1 MAANSAEGLSSESI
15 QQQIMASEQVSA
27 AEVLQNTMSASIP
40 TTIQTIPRQAG
51 VITTISASALPET
64 MTTSETMIATQ
75 SISIDTQ
82 GASATLSGQE
92 MSESIPQV
100 QQHESVVVSVTGTQD
115 SVVISSENVAISA
128 STSLDASQQI
138 ANLPSAVQANNPWA
152 ARLHDCELIGDSYRG
167 YVTTEVEL
175 DLILTLH
182 KQHTNSCW
190 GTRQSPSS
198 AKPSIRLMWKSQYV
212 PYDGI
217 PFLNTGRR
225 ATVMECQY
233 GPRRKGSVNKKQ
245 VDYDEHG
252 HPVKRHRPTCPARIY
267 IKKVR
272 KFPEFRI
279 DPNLEGKNIRQA
291 QERALTALRLV
302 GVHIGGEER
311 YYVQLPLPLAH
322 EYHDVDDIPMDP
334 DEGDSQGQRLN
345 PEVMHKIR
353 ELVARGVTGI
363 YTVKHCLKEYVEK
376 ELFVNLEPPPRHN
389 KSYFPTIIDIQNHIH
404 QAQMALATGAL
415 LPLPPLTNLPP
426 SSPQL
431 KEKTRKR
438 KHPTEKL
445 SQSSQT
451 AEALASMQQQYQSAR
466 PSMLSNQEQEQLI
479 QQSGRENFQGSE
491 TQQLEIIQGSE
502 GETAEV
508 DISSQPQIL
517 ITQGSGTGRDEGQV
531 VIVVNASSFF
541 SGQSDSETPTTL
553 SLTIPASQVASLS
566 HASLH
571 SAAGSQAVAFIP
583 QANTTA
589 QTQGSA
595 ATPQTVAFI
604 PQALDSSRGAVAFLT
619 SQQTDSINQ
628 VPVSAA
634 YLAAHGQSGNILSML
649 DSALQASA
657 GGTSPVIRV
666 GSNLGTVQIAD
677 SSQAHDSVPGQVMTA
692 QAAVEAVLSAAT
704 SREDTKQANCEEESV
719 EGEPQT
725 KRQALGMD
733 FTSLVKEV
741 VFDDQQADGQAES
754 ERTSEQSPVVNA
766 PTSATVQAAGNT
778 QLNSLSQTDVSENFL
793 TMETRPMDMVTE
805 SVLQSLPG
813 VQGVVRD
820 YSENSD
826 SLLGNQEEKLVAQS
840 AQSFTA
846 PVQITGTPQ
855 QTNAQ
860 FATDICGVSQTESAP
875 LKTAQGVCTPMEV
888 ASDETKQ
895 LTVEDDNSLITT
907 GEEHGIQDYSMQTPS
922 TESTSNSEHMNMPL
936 VFESDQQLAE
946 NTAAVASHSSAVP
959 TLNNPEVFT

>member
-1 MAANSAEGLSSESI
+1 MAADSAEGLSSESI

-138 ANLPSAVQANNPWA
+138 ANLSSAVQANNPWA

-302 GVHIGGEER
+302 GVHVGGEER

-634 YLAAHGQSGNILSML
+634 YLAAHGQS
-649 DSALQASA
+649 
-657 GGTSPVIRV
+657 
-666 GSNLGTVQIAD
+666 
-677 SSQAHDSVPGQVMTA
+677 VPGQVMTA

-741 VFDDQQADGQAES
+741 VFDDQQADGQVES

-766 PTSATVQAAGNT
+766 PTSTTVQAAGNT

-793 TMETRPMDMVTE
+793 TMETRSMDMVTE

-813 VQGVVRD
+813 GQGVVRD

-860 FATDICGVSQTESAP
+860 FATDICRVSQTESAP
-875 LKTAQGVCTPMEV
+875 LETAQGVCTPMEV

-936 VFESDQQLAE
+936 VFESDQQLTE

>member
-1 MAANSAEGLSSESI
+1 
-15 QQQIMASEQVSA
+15 
-27 AEVLQNTMSASIP
+27 
-40 TTIQTIPRQAG
+40 
-51 VITTISASALPET
+51 
-64 MTTSETMIATQ
+64 
-75 SISIDTQ
+75 
-82 GASATLSGQE
+82 
-92 MSESIPQV
+92 
-100 QQHESVVVSVTGTQD
+100 
-115 SVVISSENVAISA
+115 
-128 STSLDASQQI
+128 
-138 ANLPSAVQANNPWA
+138 
-152 ARLHDCELIGDSYRG
+152 
-167 YVTTEVEL
+167 
-175 DLILTLH
+175 
-182 KQHTNSCW
+182 
-190 GTRQSPSS
+190 
-198 AKPSIRLMWKSQYV
+198 
-212 PYDGI
+212 
-217 PFLNTGRR
+217 
-225 ATVMECQY
+225 MECQY
-233 GPRRKGSVNKKQ
+233 GPRRKGAVNKKQ
-245 VDYDEHG
+245 VDYDECG

-279 DPNLEGKNIRQA
+279 DPNLEGKNVRQA
-291 QERALTALRLV
+291 QERALTSLRLA
-302 GVHIGGEER
+302 GVHVGGEER

-322 EYHDVDDIPMDP
+322 EYHDVDDTPMDP

-345 PEVMHKIR
+345 AEVMHKIR

-404 QAQMALATGAL
+404 QAQMALTTGAL
-415 LPLPPLTNLPP
+415 MPLPPLTNLPP

-466 PSMLSNQEQEQLI
+466 PSVLSNQEQEQLI
-479 QQSGRENFQGSE
+479 QSGRVNFQGSE
-491 TQQLEIIQGSE
+491 TQQLEIIQGGE
-502 GETAEV
+502 GETTEV

-517 ITQGSGTGRDEGQV
+517 ITQGSGAGRDEGQV

-589 QTQGSA
+589 QTPGSG

-619 SQQTDSINQ
+619 SQQTDSINP

-657 GGTSPVIRV
+657 GGTAPVIRV
-666 GSNLGTVQIAD
+666 GTNLGVQIAD

-692 QAAVEAVLSAAT
+692 QAAVEAVLSATT
-704 SREDTKQANCEEESV
+704 SREETKQAHCDEENI
-719 EGEPQT
+719 EGEPPT

-733 FTSLVKEV
+733 FTSLVKEA
-741 VFDDQQADGQAES
+741 VFDGQQADGQAES
-754 ERTSEQSPVVNA
+754 ERRSDQSPVANA
-766 PTSATVQAAGNT
+766 PTSTPEHAAGNT
-778 QLNSLSQTDVSENFL
+778 HLDSLSQTSMGENFL
-793 TMETRPMDMVTE
+793 SMETRPIDMVAE
-805 SVLQSLPG
+805 SVIQSLPG
-813 VQGVVRD
+813 EQEVVRD
-820 YSENSD
+820 FNENND
-826 SLLGNQEEKLVAQS
+826 SLLDNREEKLAVQS
-840 AQSFTA
+840 TQSYTTPA
-846 PVQITGTPQ
+846 EIIGTPQ
-855 QTNAQ
+855 QNNAQ
-860 FATDICGVSQTESAP
+860 FATDISGVSQTESAP
-875 LKTAQGVCTPMEV
+875 LETSQGVCIPME
-888 ASDETKQ
+888 ASSDETK
-895 LTVEDDNSLITT
+895 LTVVDDNRLITA
-907 GEEHGIQDYSMQTPS
+907 GEGQGIQDYTMQTPS

-936 VFESDQQLAE
+936 VFKSDQQLTE
-946 NTAAVASHSSAVP
+946 NSATVASHSNAVP
-959 TLNNPEVFT
+959 TVNSPEVFT